1 MAAKVKRVVDHVRV
15 CINATFNNTKV
26 IVTDAKGNKLTSESG
41 GTFNYKGSKKS
52 TPYAAQ
58 QVAAKACQT
67 AKDLF
72 KVETGEVRI
81 WGPGPG
87 REAALRGACA
97 VLKIISVADVTGVP
111 FNGPTP
117 PKERR
122 Q

>member
-1 MAAKVKRVVDHVRV
+1 MAAKVKKVVPHVRV
-15 CINATFNNTKV
+15 CIKATFNNTK
-26 IVTDAKGNKLTSESG
+26 ITITDSKGNVLTRESA
-41 GTFNYKGSKKS
+41 GTCNYKSSKKS

-58 QVAAKACQT
+58 VAATKACQN
-67 AKDLF
+67 ARDLF
-72 KVETGEVRI
+72 KVETGEVRV

-87 REAALRGACA
+87 REAALRAACA
-97 VLKIISVADVTGVP
+97 VFKIISISDVTGAP

>member
-1 MAAKVKRVVDHVRV
+1 MAVKVKRVVDHVRV
-15 CINATFNNTKV
+15 CITATFNNTIV
-26 IVTDAKGNKLTSESG
+26 VVTDAKGNKLTGESA
-41 GTFNYKGSKKS
+41 GTCKYQSSKKS

-58 QVAAKACQT
+58 QIAAKACQA

-72 KVETGEVRI
+72 KVETAEVRI

-87 REAALRGACA
+87 REAALRAACG
-97 VLKIISVADVTGVP
+97 VLKVISIADVTGYP
-111 FNGPTP
+111 FNGATP

>member
-15 CINATFNNTKV
+15 CIRATFNNTQV
-26 IVTDAKGNKLTSESG
+26 TVTDAKGNTLSRESA
-41 GTFNYKGSKKS
+41 GTCNYKSSKKS

-58 QVAAKACQT
+58 IIAAKACQT
-67 AKDLF
+67 AKDMF

-87 REAALRGACA
+87 REAALRAACT
-97 VLKIISVADVTGVP
+97 VLKIISVSDVTGVP